1 MRFQSLVI
9 LGLLTLMAAC
19 AHSRSA
25 TNGPSPV
32 RSAEPIPRAEYPA
45 ESRRYMRMTSSD
57 PERLALRDRLIA
69 TILVE
74 AQSLADI
81 VDYEGVV
88 ARVERLTD
96 VLTPSDF
103 ATGVLPQGL
112 EPIASFIA
120 DRGGRLGDEGRVL
133 AAYFLLARLTEK
145 ERYQQSYDEV
155 AAWGRDARSQVND
168 ALPRYGQLLEVWTE
182 HADLTPA
189 PEVLDTLAAVY
200 IARRD
205 AVSAESS
212 EARSQ
217 YGAFTNRIW
226 RIAPLDVAA
235 VYLTYGD
242 VESAITHVET
252 MGPGG
257 ELQIRLL
264 DLLRFAKS
272 PTEDGANATY
282 ELVEGFSVAR
292 PDVASGLCRASLGRY
307 PKDFRFRRCMARI
320 AAEEARFADAT
331 AWYVSAIELAPEM
344 VELYDEALDQL
355 DEFIESRLM
364 DPHPERSNALARSAE
379 QILAA
384 RLERWPDSAP
394 PIAPDQ
400 LEFLI
405 GMLAMNAGHVDE
417 AERRFQASIV
427 RDENANALLQLGL
440 LLERTGRPKEARPY
454 YRRALELTPS
464 HTLSDSLHRAEILE
478 HIGSVAGAQG
488 RIREMKT
495 NYETALDAWSEAI
508 GLVEGS
514 TAALAEIRRGVLLDH
529 LGRHD
534 EALDAF
540 NSAMA
545 LAPQWREVYATI
557 LSHLVVAEQHDFEF
571 ASTVWHRAQLQLNL
585 PPEWKVY
592 FTLWLQFIAARADRS
607 PSPEH
612 IDLLRRLGKPANWWG
627 KLARFGARD
636 ISYDDLLTVASSLG
650 EETEALFYEGTRLFV
665 AGDRDR
671 ANAQFQRVLDTKM
684 VSFYEYEM
692 ARKLLL
698 SQSKAT
704 AVTP

>member
-1 MRFQSLVI
+1 MRTRSLLI
-9 LGLLTLMAAC
+9 LGLLSLTAAC

-25 TNGPSPV
+25 TNGQVLV
-32 RSAEPIPRAEYPA
+32 RSAEPIPRAEYPV

-57 PERLALRDRLIA
+57 PERLTLRDRLIA

-81 VDYEGVV
+81 GDYEGVV
-88 ARVERLTD
+88 VQVERLTD
-96 VLTPSDF
+96 VLTSSDF
-103 ATGVLPQGL
+103 ATGVLPHGL
-112 EPIASFIA
+112 EPIAAFVV

-133 AAYFLLARLTEK
+133 AAYFLLARLTGE
-145 ERYQQSYDEV
+145 ERYQQGYDEV
-155 AAWGRDARSQVND
+155 ATWGLEARGQVD
-168 ALPRYGQLLEVWTE
+168 DVLPRYGQLLGVWTE

-189 PEVLDTLAAVY
+189 PEVLDTLATLY
-200 IARRD
+200 IGRRD
-205 AVSAESS
+205 ALSAESS
-212 EARSQ
+212 EARGQ
-217 YGAFTNRIW
+217 YGAITNRIW

-235 VYLTYGD
+235 VYLTHGD
-242 VESAITHVET
+242 VDSAITQVEN

-257 ELQIRLL
+257 DLQIRLL
-264 DLLRFAKS
+264 DLLRVAKS
-272 PTEDGANATY
+272 QDKEGADATY

-307 PKDFRFRRCMARI
+307 PKDFRFRRCMARV
-320 AAEEARFADAT
+320 AADEGRFADAT

-344 VELYDEALDQL
+344 IELYDEALDQL

-364 DPHPERSNALARSAE
+364 DPHPERSNSLARGAE

-405 GMLAMNAGHVDE
+405 GMLEMNAGHVDE
-417 AERRFQASIV
+417 AEQRFEASIA
-427 RDENANALLQLGL
+427 RDENSNALLQLGL
-440 LLERTGRPKEARPY
+440 LLERTGRPKGAEVY
-454 YRRALELTPS
+454 YQRALALTPLN
-464 HTLSDSLHRAEILE
+464 TLSDSLHRAEILE
-478 HIGSVAGAQG
+478 HIGNAAGAQG
-488 RIREMKT
+488 RAREMKT
-495 NYETALDAWSEAI
+495 NHETALVAWSEAV
-508 GLVEGS
+508 GLVEGP
-514 TAALAEIRRGVLLDH
+514 TAALVEIRRGVLLDN

-540 NSAMA
+540 HSAMA

-557 LSHLVVAEQHDFEF
+557 LSHLVVAEPDPEF
-571 ASTVWHRAQLQLNL
+571 ASTVWRRAQLQLNL

-592 FTLWLQFIAARADRS
+592 FTLWLQFIAARAEQA

-612 IDLLRRLGKPANWWG
+612 TELLRRLGQPANWWG
-627 KLARFGARD
+627 KLASFGAQD

-650 EETEALFYEGTRLFV
+650 EETEALFYEATRLFV
-665 AGDRDR
+665 AGDHDA
-671 ANAQFQRVLDTKM
+671 ANAQLQRVLDTQM

-698 SQSKAT
+698 AHPS
-704 AVTP
+704 P

>member
-1 MRFQSLVI
+1 MRIQYLLI
-9 LGLLTLMAAC
+9 LGLLGLTAAC
-19 AHSRSA
+19 AHSQSA
-25 TNGPSPV
+25 TNGQTPV

-45 ESRRYMRMTSSD
+45 ESRRYMQMPSSD
-57 PERLALRDRLIA
+57 SRRLALRDRLIA

-81 VDYEGVV
+81 ADYEGVV
-88 ARVERLTD
+88 SQIERLAD

-103 ATGVLPQGL
+103 ATGVLPHDL
-112 EPIASFIA
+112 EPIGGFIA

-133 AAYFLLARLTEK
+133 AAYFLLARLTGE

-155 AAWGRDARSQVND
+155 ATWGLEARSQVGEV
-168 ALPRYGQLLEVWTE
+168 LPRYGQLLQVWTE

-189 PEVLDTLAAVY
+189 PEVLDTLAGLY

-205 AVSAESS
+205 AVSGESS
-212 EARSQ
+212 EARGE

-242 VESAITHVET
+242 VESAITHVEA

-257 ELQIRLL
+257 DLQIRLL

-272 PTEDGANATY
+272 PGKDGADATY

-292 PDVASGLCRASLGRY
+292 PDVASGLCRASLSRH
-307 PKDFRFRRCMARI
+307 PKDFRFRRCMARV
-320 AAEEARFADAT
+320 AADEGRFADAT

-344 VELYDEALDQL
+344 VELYDEALDHL

-364 DPHPERSNALARSAE
+364 DPHPERSNSLARGAE

-405 GMLAMNAGHVDE
+405 GMLEMNAGHIDE
-417 AERRFQASIV
+417 AERRFKASIA
-427 RDENANALLQLGL
+427 RDENASALLQLGL
-440 LLERTGRPKEARPY
+440 LLERTGRPKDAEAY
-454 YRRALELTPS
+454 YQRALALTPS
-464 HTLSDSLHRAEILE
+464 NTLSDSLRRAEILE
-478 HIGSVAGAQG
+478 HIGSAAGAQG
-488 RIREMKT
+488 RAGEMKT
-495 NYETALDAWSEAI
+495 NYGTALDAWSEAI

-514 TAALAEIRRGVLLDH
+514 TAALVEIRRGVLLDH

-534 EALDAF
+534 DALDAF
-540 NSAMA
+540 HSAMA

-557 LSHLVVAEQHDFEF
+557 LSHLVVAEPDFEF
-571 ASTVWHRAQLQLNL
+571 ASTVWRRAQLQLNL

-592 FTLWLQFIAARADRS
+592 FTLWVQFIAARAEEAS
-607 PSPEH
+607 NPEH
-612 IDLLRRLGKPANWWG
+612 TELLRRLGQPANWWG
-627 KLARFGARD
+627 KLASFGAHD
-636 ISYDDLLTVASSLG
+636 ISYDELLTVASSLG

-665 AGDRDR
+665 AGNRDE

-692 ARKLLL
+692 ARKFLLTE
-698 SQSKAT
+698 SRPVAD
-704 AVTP
+704 TP